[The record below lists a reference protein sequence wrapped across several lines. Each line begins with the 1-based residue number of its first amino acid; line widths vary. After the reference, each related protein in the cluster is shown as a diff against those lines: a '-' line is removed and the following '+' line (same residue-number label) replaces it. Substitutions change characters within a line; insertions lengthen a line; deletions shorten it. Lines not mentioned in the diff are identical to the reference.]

1 MSYSISISGH
11 IDTADADESTAFENE
26 VAAKAREFV
35 ATLEGVTAA
44 QGSFGT
50 IGAQNLLAS
59 E

>member
-1 MSYSISISGH
+1 MSYSISNAVLSSVS
-11 IDTADADESTAFENE
+11 AVSLWPLMLNE

-35 ATLEGVTAA
+35 ASLEGVTAA

-50 IGAQNLLAS
+50 IGAQNLLTS